1 MKVNK
6 RTFGTCILVILSVV
20 ALGAGLAGQT
30 QKKKAVKDLPIQ
42 YQKWL
47 QEEVSYIISAK
58 ERDVFLQLDSDRE
71 RNIFI
76 EAFWRQR
83 NPDPTSSENTY
94 KMEHYKRL
102 EYVNRWFG
110 RNSPTPGWRTDRGRM
125 YILLGPPKETQAF
138 ENMYDLRPIITWFY
152 DGMAEYGLPG
162 SFYLMFW
169 KKDIVDDY
177 RLYSP
182 INDGPQLL
190 MQNYTGDMTDAN
202 TAYEALMKIEPYVGS
217 ISLSLIPGETQF
229 SSTPSLA
236 SEVLLKQSIPEAP
249 HYKLKDDY
257 AEKLLKYKNVIEVDY
272 TANYID
278 NEALINV
285 FQDASGLSFVHY
297 LIEPRR
303 LSFEQTTTGYRT
315 TLEINGIVTDLQKNP
330 IYQFDRTIPLDMTE
344 PQMAQIKAKFLSLQ
358 DLFPLT
364 PGQYKI
370 NLLLKNRLSREFTSV
385 EADILVPDA
394 AAFSMSPPVLAYK
407 MDRDSRFKGQNKSF
421 LLGGTQF
428 VPSPRN
434 AFASDDWLSLYF
446 QLHNVPAD
454 IRAGGSVQYTIQR
467 QNETMKLPET
477 VKVVVR
483 SFGEIPDPG
492 NIFEQF
498 PLGGMSPSHYT
509 IGVAVLDASKAEKL
523 KTKIDF
529 DIRGATSL
537 NRPWVLSLPQ
547 PASTDPS
554 FANIVGSQL
563 LAKKDLAKARP
574 LLESAYTRDPG
585 SPKYAL
591 DYALAL
597 LAAKD
602 YRTVVEVAKPFLS
615 DERRFDFLQPAGTAR
630 QELGAYAEAIA
641 NYKDYLT
648 HFGTNLGIL
657 NSIGDC
663 YVKLGNAPEALATWE
678 RSLQL
683 EPNQPALRE
692 KVKALKD
699 KK

>member
-1 MKVNK
+1 MKL
-6 RTFGTCILVILSVV
+6 RHALLFIIILVGVC
-20 ALGAGLAGQT
+20 ALLPA
-30 QKKKAVKDLPIQ
+30 QKKKTAKDLPPQ

-47 QEEVSYIISAK
+47 VEEVAYIITAK
-58 ERDVFLQLDSDRE
+58 ERDVFLQLESDRE

-76 EAFWRQR
+76 EAFWKQR
-83 NPDPTSSENTY
+83 NPDPNSTENAF
-94 KMEHYKRL
+94 KIEHYKRITYANQWL
-102 EYVNRWFG
+102 G
-110 RNSPTPGWRTDRGRM
+110 KNSPTPGWRTDRGRI
-125 YILLGPPKETQAF
+125 YIILGQPKEIQAF
-138 ENMYDLRPIITWFY
+138 ENLYDLRPVITWFY
-152 DGMAEYGLPG
+152 DGMADYGLPG
-162 SFYLMFW
+162 SFYLVFW

-182 INDGPQLL
+182 INDGPQQL
-190 MQNYTGDMTDAN
+190 MQHYAGDMADAT
-202 TAYEALMKIEPYVGS
+202 TAYEALMKIEPAVGS
-217 ISLSLIPGETQF
+217 VSLSLIPGETQF
-229 SSTPSLA
+229 SAAPSLA
-236 SEVLLKQSIPEAP
+236 SEILIKQSIPEAP
-249 HYKLKDDY
+249 HYKIKDEY
-257 AEKLLKYKNVIEVDY
+257 AEKLLKYKNIIEVDY

-278 NEALINV
+278 NEALISV
-285 FQDASGLSFVHY
+285 FQDPSGLSFVHY
-297 LIEPRR
+297 LIEPKR

-315 TLEINGIVTDLQKNP
+315 TLEINGRVTDRQNNS
-330 IYQFDRTIPLDMTE
+330 IYQFDRTIPLDLTE
-344 PQMAQIKAKFLSLQ
+344 AQMAQIKSKFFSLQ

-364 PGQYKI
+364 PGQYKV

-385 EADILVPDA
+385 EADILVPDPA
-394 AAFSMSPPVLAYK
+394 VFSMSPPVLAYK
-407 MDRDSRFKGQNKSF
+407 TDRESRFKGQNKSF
-421 LLGGTQF
+421 LLGGVQF

-434 AFASDDWLSLYF
+434 AFAADDGLSLYF
-446 QLHNVPAD
+446 QLHGLPAEL
-454 IRAGGSVQYTIQR
+454 RTGGSVQYTIQR
-467 QNETMKLPET
+467 QTETMKLPET
-477 VKVVVR
+477 VKVVTR
-483 SFGEIPDPG
+483 SLREIADPG

-498 PLGGMSPSHYT
+498 PLAGMTPSHYT
-509 IGVAVLDASKAEKL
+509 LNVAVLDASKAEKL
-523 KTKIDF
+523 KTKVDF

-537 NRPWVLSLPQ
+537 NRAWVLSLPQ

-591 DYALAL
+591 DYVLAL
-597 LAAKD
+597 LEAKD
-602 YRTVVEVAKPFLS
+602 YRAVIEVAKPFLA
-615 DERRFDFLQPAGTAR
+615 DERRYDFLQPAGAAR

-641 NYKDYLT
+641 HYKDYLS
-648 HFGTNLGIL
+648 HFGTNIGIL

-663 YVKLGNAPEALATWE
+663 YVKLGSAAEALAAWE